1 MGRFTHLEFRDTNFK
16 DLRKLNTYAHKLNI
30 LNTDRK
36 NSNFEWF
43 LGIAKA
49 FDDKTEFN
57 QELVEKCKVW
67 FKVRYMFFP

>member
-1 MGRFTHLEFRDTNFK
+1 MVRFTHLQFRDTKIK

-30 LNTDRK
+30 LNINRK
-36 NSNFEWF
+36 IINFDLF
-43 LGIAKA
+43 VGIAKA

-67 FKVRYMFFP
+67 FKVR